1 MSYATQS
8 WTSRLSKL
16 GDESENKFLEVAE
29 QYVGLDPSG
38 SPCAVRA
45 GLLRPPFSIMNLST
59 RERGRPD
66 FLTPIGFVECKGLGR
81 DQLLKMKRA
90 DLDVLSFWDSIE
102 PVHIFVWDSHEQR
115 HALRN
120 LLWITTLI
128 DRGKSE
134 LGYFPENK
142 AYFGIHMNDFV
153 GSRNWL
159 K

>member
-1 MSYATQS
+1 M
-8 WTSRLSKL
+8 SKL

-45 GLLRPPFSIMNLST
+45 GLLRPPFSILNLST

-81 DQLLKMKRA
+81 DQILKMKRA
-90 DLDVLSFWDSIE
+90 DLDVLSFWNSIE
-102 PVHIFVWDSHEQR
+102 PVNIFVWDSYEQR
-115 HALRN
+115 HAMRSLDA
-120 LLWITTLI
+120 ITALI
-128 DRGKSE
+128 DGGKSE
-134 LGYFPENK
+134 LGYFPESK
-142 AYFGIHMNDFV
+142 AYFGIHMNNFLASSAWV
-153 GSRNWL
+153 VR